1 MQRDMEILLQ
11 GGAFK
16 QLVKTRLKAL
26 QEKYDL
32 KKTELL
38 ILLYLSKSESHTA
51 KEIQQDMQMNK
62 GHLSSLLDSLC
73 QKKYVHAT
81 TDANDHRYVHYEL
94 EKKSDQVLEEINGL
108 FYKLEQEMFCGIS
121 EEELRLFANVSKKI
135 SDNLKHML

>member
-1 MQRDMEILLQ
+1 MQRDMEILLY

-16 QLVKTRLKAL
+16 QLVKNRLKAL

-73 QKKYVHAT
+73 KKEYVLHEVNLARTKPLGRWFYPMAKYV
-81 TDANDHRYVHYEL
+81 
-94 EKKSDQVLEEINGL
+94 
-108 FYKLEQEMFCGIS
+108 FCGVTLLVLI
-121 EEELRLFANVSKKI
+121 LGAVKGGI
-135 SDNLKHML
+135 G

>member
-1 MQRDMEILLQ
+1 MQRDMEILRY

-16 QLVKTRLKAL
+16 QLVKNRLKAL

-73 QKKYVHAT
+73 KKEYVHAM
-81 TDANDHRYVHYEL
+81 TDAKDHRYVHYVL
-94 EKKSDQVLEEINGL
+94 DKKSDQVLEEL
-108 FYKLEQEMFCGIS
+108 FRGIT
-121 EEELRLFANVSKKI
+121 EEELRHFASVSKKI
-135 SDNLKHML
+135 LDNLKHML

>member
-1 MQRDMEILLQ
+1 MQRDMEILLH

-16 QLVKTRLKAL
+16 QLVKNRLKAL

-73 QKKYVHAT
+73 KKEYVHAM
-81 TDANDHRYVHYEL
+81 TDAKDHRYVHYVL
-94 EKKSDQVLEEINGL
+94 DKKSDQVLEEINGL
-108 FYKLEQEMFCGIS
+108 FHKVEQELFCGIS
-121 EEELRLFANVSKKI
+121 EEELHHFASVSKKI
-135 SDNLKHML
+135 LDNLKHML